1 MLDFLSCR
9 NDFLAFFNVDL
20 RVIIIGDKIKIVIRT
35 TIENKEKSNK
45 ANDVLMFQN
54 NNVILTSF
62 VFWSVN
68 IRISVVIVT
77 IK

>member
-1 MLDFLSCR
+1 VLDFLSCR

-62 VFWSVN
+62 VF
-68 IRISVVIVT
+68 
-77 IK
+77 